1 MSRRKRKN
9 RKKRNRAAENRSR
22 NRRTNTAASM
32 RTDSKVNP
40 QTVQPSKDKANSIAD
55 DQHESMV
62 SLNDD
67 NNSEQALIEEAESII
82 HKAVNDETSEGSDD
96 GTSEQDPDSSQSSED
111 RPVPAKSEEEAP
123 ESDDSIPGFDVN
135 DLDDG
140 EFVDDEDDHQSEE
153 DDVDEPQEDDEDID
167 EPDTATFA
175 DIEDEVLSSDD
186 GSGVVRSVTN
196 LKDSLITYETEGFIN
211 PDTGKPYNRFHLMSH
226 PVKLVFK
233 QHVQGDDPDE
243 YESVGFV
250 VNRSLAYELSVL
262 FENIRRSYDGQP
274 LDRKD
279 RVKEKL
285 SWSSVKRKTVRMVR
299 DHPVQVG
306 ITAILIVAIIVILFI
321 L

>member
-9 RKKRNRAAENRSR
+9 RKKRNRAAENRAR
-22 NRRTNTAASM
+22 NRATAKMKAG
-32 RTDSKVNP
+32 P
-40 QTVQPSKDKANSIAD
+40 QVDPQVQSSEDNAGSIAEPQHDSTPLLD
-55 DQHESMV
+55 D
-62 SLNDD
+62 DR
-67 NNSEQALIEEAESII
+67 NSEQALIEEAESII
-82 HKAVNDETSEGSDD
+82 HKAANDEPTGDSDD
-96 GTSEQDPDSSQSSED
+96 GAIEQVHNKIQPSED
-111 RPVPAKSEEEAP
+111 RPVPEASEEEAP
-123 ESDDSIPGFDVN
+123 EDEDPVPGFDVN

-140 EFVDDEDDHQSEE
+140 ELVDDEDDYHSDEDENGIDESEE
-153 DDVDEPQEDDEDID
+153 DGIG

-175 DIEDEVLSSDD
+175 DIEDEVLASDD

-243 YESVGFV
+243 YESVRFV
-250 VNRSLAYELSVL
+250 VNRSLAYELSAL

-285 SWSSVKRKTVRMVR
+285 SWSSVRKSAVRMVR
-299 DHPVQVG
+299 DHLGRV
-306 ITAILIVAIIVILFI
+306 IMTAVLIAAVIIILFA

>member
-9 RKKRNRAAENRSR
+9 RKKRNRAAEARTR
-22 NRRTNTAASM
+22 NRRTNTAG
-32 RTDSKVNP
+32 TDSQINP
-40 QTVQPSKDKANSIAD
+40 QAVQSSENKANSIAD
-55 DQHESMV
+55 DQHDPMV

-67 NNSEQALIEEAESII
+67 NNSEKALIEEAESIL
-82 HKAVNDETSEGSDD
+82 HTAANSEGSDD
-96 GTSEQDPDSSQSSED
+96 RASEQDPDSSQSSED
-111 RPVPAKSEEEAP
+111 RPTPVKSEEEVP
-123 ESDDSIPGFDVN
+123 ESDGSVSVLDVD
-135 DLDDG
+135 DLDDD
-140 EFVDDEDDHQSEE
+140 EFVDEEDYQSEE
-153 DDVDEPQEDDEDID
+153 DETDEDVTDESDEVEDDID

-211 PDTGKPYNRFHLMSH
+211 PDTGKPYNRLHLMNH

-279 RVKEKL
+279 RVKENL
-285 SWSSVKRKTVRMVR
+285 SWNSVKKKAVRMVR
-299 DHPVQVG
+299 DHPVQAG
-306 ITAILIVAIIVILFI
+306 ITAILILAIIAILFVF
-321 L
+321 

>member
-9 RKKRNRAAENRSR
+9 RKKRNRAAENRAR
-22 NRRTNTAASM
+22 NRRTTATAKM
-32 RTDSKVNP
+32 KAGNQVDP
-40 QTVQPSKDKANSIAD
+40 QTVQSSEDKTGSIAEPQQDSTPSLD
-55 DQHESMV
+55 D
-62 SLNDD
+62 DR
-67 NNSEQALIEEAESII
+67 NSEQALIEEAESII
-82 HKAVNDETSEGSDD
+82 HKAANDEPTGGSDD
-96 GTSEQDPDSSQSSED
+96 GATEQNSQSSED
-111 RPVPAKSEEEAP
+111 RTVPEASEEAP
-123 ESDDSIPGFDVN
+123 EDEDPVPGFDVN

-140 EFVDDEDDHQSEE
+140 ELVDDEDDYHSDE
-153 DDVDEPQEDDEDID
+153 DENAIDEPQEDDEDIG

-175 DIEDEVLSSDD
+175 DIEDEVLASDD

-243 YESVGFV
+243 YESVRFV

-285 SWSSVKRKTVRMVR
+285 SWSSVRKSAVRMVR
-299 DHPVQVG
+299 DHLGRV
-306 ITAILIVAIIVILFI
+306 IMTAVLIAAVIIILFA

>member
-9 RKKRNRAAENRSR
+9 RKKRNRAAENRAR
-22 NRRTNTAASM
+22 NRRTNTAANM
-32 RTDSKVNP
+32 GTDSKVSP
-40 QTVQPSKDKANSIAD
+40 HTTTEDKNTNTATPKTEPISSD
-55 DQHESMV
+55 DGKNQ
-62 SLNDD
+62 
-67 NNSEQALIEEAESII
+67 EQALIEEAESII
-82 HKAVNDETSEGSDD
+82 HKAANDETSENLDNG
-96 GTSEQDPDSSQSSED
+96 GSEQNPGSSQSSED
-111 RPVPAKSEEEAP
+111 SPVSVESEEEVP
-123 ESDDSIPGFDVN
+123 ESDDSMSVLDVN

-140 EFVDDEDDHQSEE
+140 EFVDDEEDYQSEE
-153 DDVDEPQEDDEDID
+153 DEPQEDDEDID

-285 SWSSVKRKTVRMVR
+285 SWNSVKRKTVRMVR

-306 ITAILIVAIIVILFI
+306 ITAFLIAAIIVILFI

>member
-1 MSRRKRKN
+1 MSRRKRKS
-9 RKKRNRAAENRSR
+9 RKKRNRAAENRAR
-22 NRRTNTAASM
+22 NRRTTATAKM
-32 RTDSKVNP
+32 KAGNQVDP
-40 QTVQPSKDKANSIAD
+40 QTIQSSENKTGSIAEP
-55 DQHESMV
+55 QHDSTP
-62 SLNDD
+62 SLDDD
-67 NNSEQALIEEAESII
+67 NNSEQELIEEAESII
-82 HKAVNDETSEGSDD
+82 HKAANDEPAEDSDD
-96 GTSEQDPDSSQSSED
+96 GDPDSSQSSED
-111 RPVPAKSEEEAP
+111 SPIPAESEDEVPET
-123 ESDDSIPGFDVN
+123 DDSIPGFDVN

-140 EFVDDEDDHQSEE
+140 EFVDDEDDYHSDENENDIDESEE
-153 DDVDEPQEDDEDID
+153 EDTD

-243 YESVGFV
+243 YESVRFV

-285 SWSSVKRKTVRMVR
+285 SWSSVRKSAVRMVR
-299 DHPVQVG
+299 DHLGRV
-306 ITAILIVAIIVILFI
+306 IMTAVLIATVIIILFA

>member
-9 RKKRNRAAENRSR
+9 RKKRNRAAENRVR
-22 NRRTNTAASM
+22 NRRANTAANM
-32 RTDSKVNP
+32 GTDSKVNS
-40 QTVQPSKDKANSIAD
+40 QTTTEDKNTDTATPKTEPISSD
-55 DQHESMV
+55 DGKNQ
-62 SLNDD
+62 
-67 NNSEQALIEEAESII
+67 EQELIEEAESII
-82 HKAVNDETSEGSDD
+82 HKAVNDETSEDLDNGS
-96 GTSEQDPDSSQSSED
+96 SEQDPDSSQSSED
-111 RPVPAKSEEEAP
+111 RPIPAESEEEIP
-123 ESDDSIPGFDVN
+123 ESDDSMSVLDVD

-140 EFVDDEDDHQSEE
+140 EFVDDEDDYHSDENENDIDESEE
-153 DDVDEPQEDDEDID
+153 EDTD

-243 YESVGFV
+243 YESVRFV

-262 FENIRRSYDGQP
+262 FENIRRSYDGQQ

-285 SWSSVKRKTVRMVR
+285 SWSSVRKSAVRMVR
-299 DHPVQVG
+299 DHLGRV
-306 ITAILIVAIIVILFI
+306 IMTAVLIATVIIILFA

>member
-9 RKKRNRAAENRSR
+9 RKKRNRAAENKAK
-22 NRRTNTAASM
+22 NRRTTATAKMKAGSQV
-32 RTDSKVNP
+32 DP
-40 QTVQPSKDKANSIAD
+40 QTVQSSEDKTGSIAEPQQDSTPSLD
-55 DQHESMV
+55 D
-62 SLNDD
+62 DR
-67 NNSEQALIEEAESII
+67 NSEQALIEEAESII
-82 HKAVNDETSEGSDD
+82 HKAANDEPTGGSDD
-96 GTSEQDPDSSQSSED
+96 GATEQNSQPSED
-111 RPVPAKSEEEAP
+111 RTVPEASEDEVP
-123 ESDDSIPGFDVN
+123 ETDDPIPGFDVN

-140 EFVDDEDDHQSEE
+140 ELVDDEDDYHS
-153 DDVDEPQEDDEDID
+153 DENDIDESDEDGIG

-175 DIEDEVLSSDD
+175 DIEDEVLASDD

-243 YESVGFV
+243 YESVRFV

-285 SWSSVKRKTVRMVR
+285 SWSSVRKSAVRMVR
-299 DHPVQVG
+299 DHLGRV
-306 ITAILIVAIIVILFI
+306 IMTAVLIAAVIIILFA

>member
-9 RKKRNRAAENRSR
+9 RKKRNRAAENRAR
-22 NRRTNTAASM
+22 NRRTNTVG
-32 RTDSKVNP
+32 TDSQVNP
-40 QTVQPSKDKANSIAD
+40 QTVQPSEDKADSIAD
-55 DQHESMV
+55 DQHESIP
-62 SLNDD
+62 SLNSD
-67 NNSEQALIEEAESII
+67 NISEQALIEEAESII
-82 HKAVNDETSEGSDD
+82 HKAANDEPAKDSDD
-96 GTSEQDPDSSQSSED
+96 GTPEQDPEDPDNRQSSED
-111 RPVPAKSEEEAP
+111 RPVPEESEDEVP
-123 ESDDSIPGFDVN
+123 ESESPVPGFDVD

-153 DDVDEPQEDDEDID
+153 DEPQEDDEDID
-167 EPDTATFA
+167 EPDTSTFA
-175 DIEDEVLSSDD
+175 DIEDEVLASDD

-243 YESVGFV
+243 YESVRFV

-285 SWSSVKRKTVRMVR
+285 SWSSVRKSAVRMVR
-299 DHPVQVG
+299 DHLGRV
-306 ITAILIVAIIVILFI
+306 IMTAVLIATVIIILFA

>member
-9 RKKRNRAAENRSR
+9 RKKRNRAAENRTR
-22 NRRTNTAASM
+22 NRRTTATAKM
-32 RTDSKVNP
+32 KAGNQIDP
-40 QTVQPSKDKANSIAD
+40 QTVQPSADKTGSIAEPQQDSTPSLD
-55 DQHESMV
+55 D
-62 SLNDD
+62 DR
-67 NNSEQALIEEAESII
+67 NSEQALIEEAESII
-82 HKAVNDETSEGSDD
+82 HKAANDEPTGDSDD
-96 GTSEQDPDSSQSSED
+96 GATEQNNQPSED
-111 RPVPAKSEEEAP
+111 RPVPEASEEEVP
-123 ESDDSIPGFDVN
+123 EDEDPVPGFDVN

-140 EFVDDEDDHQSEE
+140 ELVDDEDDYHSDEDENAIDESEE
-153 DDVDEPQEDDEDID
+153 DGIG

-175 DIEDEVLSSDD
+175 DIEDEVLASDD

-243 YESVGFV
+243 YESVRFV

-285 SWSSVKRKTVRMVR
+285 SWSSVRKSAVRMVR
-299 DHPVQVG
+299 DHLGRV
-306 ITAILIVAIIVILFI
+306 IMTAVLIAAVIIILFA

>member
-9 RKKRNRAAENRSR
+9 RKKRNRAAENRAR
-22 NRRTNTAASM
+22 NRATAKMKADTQVDPQVQSSEDNTG
-32 RTDSKVNP
+32 
-40 QTVQPSKDKANSIAD
+40 SIAEPQQDSTPSLD
-55 DQHESMV
+55 D
-62 SLNDD
+62 DR
-67 NNSEQALIEEAESII
+67 NSEQALIEEAESII
-82 HKAVNDETSEGSDD
+82 HKAANDEPTGGSDD
-96 GTSEQDPDSSQSSED
+96 GAPEQVHDKIQPSED
-111 RPVPAKSEEEAP
+111 RPVPEASEEEAP
-123 ESDDSIPGFDVN
+123 EDEDPVPGFDVN

-140 EFVDDEDDHQSEE
+140 ELVDDEDDYHSDEDENDIDESEE
-153 DDVDEPQEDDEDID
+153 DDIG

-175 DIEDEVLSSDD
+175 DIEDEVLASDD

-243 YESVGFV
+243 YESVRFV
-250 VNRSLAYELSVL
+250 VNRSLAYELAVL

-285 SWSSVKRKTVRMVR
+285 SWSSVRKSAVRMVR
-299 DHPVQVG
+299 DHLGRV
-306 ITAILIVAIIVILFI
+306 IMTAVLIAAVIIILFA

>member
-9 RKKRNRAAENRSR
+9 RKKRNRAAENRVR
-22 NRRTNTAASM
+22 NRRANTAANM
-32 RTDSKVNP
+32 GTDSKVNS
-40 QTVQPSKDKANSIAD
+40 QTTTEDKNTDTATPKTEPISSD
-55 DQHESMV
+55 DGKNQ
-62 SLNDD
+62 
-67 NNSEQALIEEAESII
+67 EQALIEEAESII
-82 HKAVNDETSEGSDD
+82 HKAVNDETSEDLDNGS
-96 GTSEQDPDSSQSSED
+96 SEQDPDSSQSSED
-111 RPVPAKSEEEAP
+111 RPIPAESEEEIP
-123 ESDDSIPGFDVN
+123 ESDDSMSVLDVD

-140 EFVDDEDDHQSEE
+140 EFVDDEDDYHSDENENDIDESEE
-153 DDVDEPQEDDEDID
+153 EDTD

-243 YESVGFV
+243 YESVRFV

-285 SWSSVKRKTVRMVR
+285 SWSSVRKSAVRMVR
-299 DHPVQVG
+299 DHLGRV
-306 ITAILIVAIIVILFI
+306 IMTAVLIATVIIILFA

>member
-9 RKKRNRAAENRSR
+9 RKKRNRAAENRAR
-22 NRRTNTAASM
+22 NRRTTATAKMKAGSQV
-32 RTDSKVNP
+32 DP
-40 QTVQPSKDKANSIAD
+40 QTVQSSEDKNGSIAEPQHDSTPSLD
-55 DQHESMV
+55 D
-62 SLNDD
+62 DR
-67 NNSEQALIEEAESII
+67 NSDQALIEEAESII
-82 HKAVNDETSEGSDD
+82 HKAANDESTGDSDD
-96 GTSEQDPDSSQSSED
+96 GAPEQVHDNGQPSED
-111 RPVPAKSEEEAP
+111 RPVPEAIEEEVP
-123 ESDDSIPGFDVN
+123 ETDDPIPGFDVN

-140 EFVDDEDDHQSEE
+140 ELVDDEDDYHSDEDENDIDESEE
-153 DDVDEPQEDDEDID
+153 DDIG

-175 DIEDEVLSSDD
+175 DIEDEVLASDD

-243 YESVGFV
+243 YESVRFV

-285 SWSSVKRKTVRMVR
+285 SWSSVRKSAVRMVR
-299 DHPVQVG
+299 DHLGRV
-306 ITAILIVAIIVILFI
+306 IMTAVLIATVIIILFA

>member
-9 RKKRNRAAENRSR
+9 RKKRNRAAENRAR
-22 NRRTNTAASM
+22 NRRTTATAKM
-32 RTDSKVNP
+32 KTGNQIDP
-40 QTVQPSKDKANSIAD
+40 QTVQPSADKTGSIAEPQHDSTPSLD
-55 DQHESMV
+55 D
-62 SLNDD
+62 DR
-67 NNSEQALIEEAESII
+67 NSEQALIEEAESII
-82 HKAVNDETSEGSDD
+82 HKAANDEPTGGSDD
-96 GTSEQDPDSSQSSED
+96 GATEQNSQSSED
-111 RPVPAKSEEEAP
+111 RPVPEASEEEAP
-123 ESDDSIPGFDVN
+123 EDEDPVPGFDVN

-140 EFVDDEDDHQSEE
+140 ELVDDEEDYHSDEDENDIDESDE
-153 DDVDEPQEDDEDID
+153 DDIG

-175 DIEDEVLSSDD
+175 DIEDEVLASDD

-211 PDTGKPYNRFHLMSH
+211 PDTGKPYNRLHMMNH

-243 YESVGFV
+243 YESVRFV

-285 SWSSVKRKTVRMVR
+285 SWSSVRKSAVRMVR
-299 DHPVQVG
+299 DHLGRV
-306 ITAILIVAIIVILFI
+306 IMTAVLIAAVIIILFA

>member
-9 RKKRNRAAENRSR
+9 RKKRNRAAENRAR
-22 NRRTNTAASM
+22 NRRTNTAANM
-32 RTDSKVNP
+32 GTDSKVNS
-40 QTVQPSKDKANSIAD
+40 QTTTEDKNTDIATPKTEPISSD
-55 DQHESMV
+55 DGKNQ
-62 SLNDD
+62 
-67 NNSEQALIEEAESII
+67 EQALIEEAESII
-82 HKAVNDETSEGSDD
+82 HKAVNDETSEDLDNGS
-96 GTSEQDPDSSQSSED
+96 SEQDPDSSQSSED
-111 RPVPAKSEEEAP
+111 RPIPAESEEEIP
-123 ESDDSIPGFDVN
+123 ESDDSMSVLDVD
-135 DLDDG
+135 DLDDD
-140 EFVDDEDDHQSEE
+140 EFVDDENDYQSEK
-153 DDVDEPQEDDEDID
+153 DEPKEDDEDID

-285 SWSSVKRKTVRMVR
+285 SWNSVKRKTVRMVR

-306 ITAILIVAIIVILFI
+306 ITAILILAIIVILFV

>member
-9 RKKRNRAAENRSR
+9 RKKRNRAAENRAR
-22 NRRTNTAASM
+22 NRRTNTAANM
-32 RTDSKVNP
+32 VTDSKVNS
-40 QTVQPSKDKANSIAD
+40 QTTTEDKNTDTATPKTESIPSD
-55 DQHESMV
+55 DGKNQ
-62 SLNDD
+62 
-67 NNSEQALIEEAESII
+67 EQALIEEAESII
-82 HKAVNDETSEGSDD
+82 HKAVNDETSEDLDNGS
-96 GTSEQDPDSSQSSED
+96 SEQDPDSSQSSED
-111 RPVPAKSEEEAP
+111 RPDSAESEEEIP
-123 ESDDSIPGFDVN
+123 ESDDSMSVFDVD

-140 EFVDDEDDHQSEE
+140 EFVDDENDYQSEK
-153 DDVDEPQEDDEDID
+153 DEPKEDDENID

-285 SWSSVKRKTVRMVR
+285 SWNSVKRKTVRMVR

-306 ITAILIVAIIVILFI
+306 ITAILILVIIVILFV